1 MPPDTR
7 FHTVPSHGAL
17 TSSARRKESHWRRAR
32 TTRRGSTVSS
42 VGAMAAAVSSGTART
57 AHVECQPRCTGGW
70 LRHMGFDL
78 GFGGERRPRSGSD
91 ARHAGI
97 GSAVSYGHARTP
109 HALACG
115 VIAERWGRWHFRSGS
130 EAQRA
135 GSGTPRGA
143 WGGGWSVA
151 HARTRRGVVHL
162 AQQLQLCPQ
171 PLQLGRAVGL
181 ARLAWR
187 HRRCLLGRAVL
198 VHRHALCVLHCVRP
212 ARTLL
217 WRQYAKA
224 RS

>member
-1 MPPDTR
+1 MRLHRVLHVTPC
-7 FHTVPSHGAL
+7 HGGG
-17 TSSARRKESHWRRAR
+17 TT

-42 VGAMAAAVSSGTART
+42 VGAMAASVSSGTART
-57 AHVECQPRCTGGW
+57 AHVACQPRCTGAW

-78 GFGGERRPRSGSD
+78 GFGGERRPRSGSN

-97 GSAVSYGHARTP
+97 GSAVSYGHARNP
-109 HALACG
+109 HARG

-187 HRRCLLGRAVL
+187 HRGCLLGRAVL
-198 VHRHALCVLHCVRP
+198 VHRHALCVLHVRP
-212 ARTLL
+212 ARTCCGANAL
-217 WRQYAKA
+217 
-224 RS
+224 